1 MNFCLLFFYLLLT
14 CCDSLAP
21 ACSPL
26 LLSSEPIQGE
36 GGDNSASPAFFRG
49 VQACAKRHGAA
60 FIVDEVQTGVA
71 TTGKFWAHEH
81 WNLRHARGWMDGWV
95 GGWVW
100 VFSVDGCDRVEAII

>member
-1 MNFCLLFFYLLLT
+1 ML
-14 CCDSLAP
+14 CCWSR
-21 ACSPL
+21 
-26 LLSSEPIQGE
+26 SEPIQGE

-81 WNLRHARGWMDGWV
+81 WNLTSPPDFVTFSKKMQASGFYHTVDTKARAV
-95 GGWVW
+95 
-100 VFSVDGCDRVEAII
+100 R

>member
-1 MNFCLLFFYLLLT
+1 MFFLCCRCFSSHLLLR
-14 CCDSLAP
+14 
-21 ACSPL
+21 
-26 LLSSEPIQGE
+26 SEPIQGE

-81 WNLRHARGWMDGWV
+81 WNLRHACVRACV
-95 GGWVW
+95 I
-100 VFSVDGCDRVEAII
+100 GCSQEKATQICIFIFTMHKKWGRLSAI